1 MCKLVTRSTPYW
13 PCEGWRLQLFPSCF
27 DGSLGVCSL
36 HPSVQ
41 GPDDRS
47 RLSGVFRLYICSG
60 WNEMHQNWRKWQK
73 QRQDCLFRW
82 CQFYPKWWV
91 EWGLFSTCEASVWS
105 HISDEI
111 PLLSSCAGLCSL
123 SACSLYAHQITSEF
137 FDPLFVAQKWEKK
150 QLLKK
155 KPHIFTRIKKKIP

>member
-13 PCEGWRLQLFPSCF
+13 PCEGWRLQLFPPCF

-47 RLSGVFRLYICSG
+47 CLSGVFRLYICSG

-82 CQFYPKWWV
+82 GQFYPKWWV
-91 EWGLFSTCEASVWS
+91 EWGLFFYVWGICVITHFWWNS
-105 HISDEI
+105 PSFLLRR
-111 PLLSSCAGLCSL
+111 PLLTLSL
-123 SACSLYAHQITSEF
+123 L
-137 FDPLFVAQKWEKK
+137 PLRAPDYLRVLWPVVCGTEVRKK
-150 QLLKK
+150 NNC
-155 KPHIFTRIKKKIP
+155 